1 MTQFQSDAAILKIKG
16 LLERVDRYI
25 DDTSD
30 IGYQDRNNHMFGLLH
45 ERIETIN
52 RDLNSREMSDH
63 ERENYNTLKDEIN
76 VRIERLRPLI
86 TTGGRKKRKSR
97 RRKSRR
103 RQSRRRQS
111 RRRQSKRR
119 QSRRR

>member
-1 MTQFQSDAAILKIKG
+1 MTQFQSDAAILKIKK

-25 DDTSD
+25 DDSSD
-30 IGYQDRNNHMFGLLH
+30 IGYQDRNNHMFSLLH

-52 RDLNSREMSDH
+52 EDLNGREMSAH
-63 ERENYNTLKDEIN
+63 ERENYNSLIDEIN
-76 VRIERLRPLI
+76 IRIERLRPLI
-86 TTGGRKKRKSR
+86 TTGGQKKRKS
-97 RRKSRR
+97 K
-103 RQSRRRQS
+103 RRQS